1 MRSNSGLR
9 HPGSNSINPNSLNFP
24 SKLIEDAVTEI
35 SRLPGIGK
43 KTALR
48 LALHL
53 LKQNGAVT
61 EALALAITRMREEIN
76 YCKTCHNISDQEE
89 CSICQSHRRDRSI
102 ICVVEDI
109 RDVLAIEN
117 TNQYQGL
124 YHVLGG
130 VISPIQGIG
139 PDELKVE
146 SLISRIGS
154 GETQEVILALS
165 ATMEGDTTSFYLSKR
180 LNESGVK
187 VSTIARGI
195 PVGGEL
201 EFTDE
206 VTLGRSI
213 LTRINYS
220 QE

>member
-1 MRSNSGLR
+1 M
-9 HPGSNSINPNSLNFP
+9 NFP

-53 LKQNGAVT
+53 LKQHEANT
-61 EALALAITRMREEIN
+61 EALALAITRMRTEIQ
-76 YCKTCHNISDQEE
+76 YCKTCHNISDAEE
-89 CSICQSHRRDRSI
+89 CSICISHRRDASI
-102 ICVVEDI
+102 LCVVEDI

-117 TNQYQGL
+117 TNQFQGK

-139 PDELKVE
+139 PEELKIE
-146 SLISRIGS
+146 SLLSRVEVASQSEPI
-154 GETQEVILALS
+154 QEVILALS
-165 ATMEGDTTSFYLSKR
+165 ATMEGDTTSFYLAKKLKEKGIR
-180 LNESGVK
+180 
-187 VSTIARGI
+187 VSSIARGI

-213 LTRINYS
+213 MTRINYS
-220 QE
+220 TE

>member
-1 MRSNSGLR
+1 V
-9 HPGSNSINPNSLNFP
+9 NFP

-53 LKQNGAVT
+53 LKQHEAHT
-61 EALALAITRMREEIN
+61 EALSLALTRMRSEVR
-76 YCKTCHNISDQEE
+76 YCNTCHSLADENT
-89 CSICQSHRRDRSI
+89 CAPCQSPKRDRTLV
-102 ICVVEDI
+102 CVVEDI
-109 RDVLAIEN
+109 GDVLAIEN

-139 PDELKVE
+139 PEELTCD
-146 SLISRIGS
+146 SLLTRMGT
-154 GETQEVILALS
+154 GEIKEVILALS

-180 LNESGVK
+180 LAASGVK
-187 VSTIARGI
+187 ISSIARGI

-220 QE
+220 QV

>member
-1 MRSNSGLR
+1 M
-9 HPGSNSINPNSLNFP
+9 NFP

-53 LKQNGAVT
+53 LKQNEAHT
-61 EALALAITRMREEIN
+61 EALTLALSRMRSEIK
-76 YCKTCHNISDQEE
+76 YCKTCHNIADDDE
-89 CSICQSHRRDRSI
+89 CSICKSHRRDSSI
-102 ICVVEDI
+102 ICVVEDM

-117 TNQYQGL
+117 TNQYLGK

-139 PDELKVE
+139 PEELK
-146 SLISRIGS
+146 IGS
-154 GETQEVILALS
+154 LLERIEKNRDSEPVKEIILALS
-165 ATMEGDTTSFYLSKR
+165 ATMEGDTTSFYLAKK
-180 LNESGVK
+180 LKEKGVS

-213 LTRINYS
+213 MTRINYNTD
-220 QE
+220 